1 MCVYSLNVLNI
12 KSFLITYQGENWAKI
27 MLSFFK
33 RIDYGFYLGEEI
45 DVHRYQQSNSAK
57 KKIILY

>member
-1 MCVYSLNVLNI
+1 M
-12 KSFLITYQGENWAKI
+12 ITYQGENWAKI

-45 DVHRYQQSNSAK
+45 DVHRYQQSNSAN
-57 KKIILY
+57 KKIILYYEQLLIGQ

>member
-33 RIDYGFYLGEEI
+33 RIDYGFYLEKEI
-45 DVHRYQQSNSAK
+45 DVHRYQQSNSAN